1 MDLKQFVVSFEAEV
15 DKLQREEGS
24 SHRFGLVVV
33 TWKVKVREGS
43 LEVVPAGVDFRWA
56 ESVQEKG
63 LRLQR
68 NSYTCTSFITFTY
81 CTYMYMYM

>member
-33 TWKVKVREGS
+33 T
-43 LEVVPAGVDFRWA
+43 
-56 ESVQEKG
+56 
-63 LRLQR
+63 
-68 NSYTCTSFITFTY
+68 
-81 CTYMYMYM
+81 